1 MNEQKT
7 DDQETNDQK
16 IRRPR
21 QADIATLAGVSV
33 STVSRVLAN
42 EPGISETVRRQILKV
57 AAEHGYPVKSA
68 TEAVAGGLALIASD
82 GVTGGL
88 SVFYEAI
95 VEGLRA
101 GAAEA
106 GMPFEIRMVREDR
119 ITPDAVRD
127 YMQAAD
133 AEGLFLVGIDP
144 NEMLRDWLQG
154 TMTPAVLVNGTDP
167 RMQFDGVSPAN
178 FFGAY
183 EATSRMIKA
192 GHRRI
197 LHLSGSH
204 RYTIRERI
212 RGFEAAVA
220 AVPDAEGRFVPLV
233 LEGSA
238 SREAHERTAAV
249 LAENAGFTA
258 AFCMNDF
265 IAVGVLEAVTEAGMR
280 VPEDFAIV
288 GFDDLPCALMTNPRL
303 STMRVDRAALGREA
317 VFLMLSRFRN
327 RTAAARHI
335 CQAVVAVAGG
345 TVPNAEKP

>member
-1 MNEQKT
+1 MSDEKA
-7 DDQETNDQK
+7 
-16 IRRPR
+16 RRLR

-57 AAEHGYPVKSA
+57 AAEHGYPVKPA
-68 TEAVAGGLALIASD
+68 AEAVAGGLALIASD

-95 VEGLRA
+95 VDGLRT

-106 GMPFEIRMVREDR
+106 GMPFEIRLVREDR

-127 YMQAAD
+127 YMQAAG
-133 AEGLFLVGIDP
+133 AAGLFLVGIDP
-144 NEMLRDWLQG
+144 IESLRDWLQA
-154 TMTPAVLVNGTDP
+154 TTTPTVLVNGTDP

-183 EATSRMIKA
+183 EAASRLTRA

-204 RYTIRERI
+204 RHTIRERI
-212 RGFEAAVA
+212 RGFEAAIA
-220 AVPDAEGRFVPLV
+220 AVPGAEGRFVSLA
-233 LEGSA
+233 LQGSA

-249 LAENAGFTA
+249 LTENAGFTA

-265 IAVGVLEAVTEAGMR
+265 IAVGVLEAVTEAGLR
-280 VPEDFAIV
+280 VPEDFAII

-317 VFLMLSRFRN
+317 VSLMLTRFRN

-335 CQAVVAVAGG
+335 CQAVVPVPGG
-345 TVPNAEKP
+345 TVANAENP

>member
-1 MNEQKT
+1 MN
-7 DDQETNDQK
+7 DLK
-16 IRRPR
+16 IKRPR

-42 EPGISETVRRQILKV
+42 EPGISDTVRSKILKV
-57 AAEHGYPVKSA
+57 ASEHGYPVKSA
-68 TEAVAGGLALIASD
+68 FEAVAGGLALIASD

-95 VEGLRA
+95 VDGLRA

-106 GMPFEIRMVREDR
+106 GMPFEVRMVREDR
-119 ITPDAVRD
+119 ATPEVIRD
-127 YMQAAD
+127 YMQTAD

-144 NEMLRDWLQG
+144 NEKLRGWLEESL
-154 TMTPAVLVNGTDP
+154 TPTVLVNGTDP
-167 RMQFDGVSPAN
+167 KMHFDGVSPAN

-183 EATSRMIKA
+183 EATSRLTKA

-197 LHLSGSH
+197 LHLTGSH
-204 RYTIRERI
+204 RHTIRERV
-212 RGFEAAVA
+212 RGFEAAIA
-220 AVPDAEGRFVPLV
+220 AVPGAEGRLVPLTFQ
-233 LEGSA
+233 GSA
-238 SREAHERTAAV
+238 SREAHELTVAA
-249 LAENAGFTA
+249 LAEDAGFTA

-265 IAVGVLEAVTEAGMR
+265 IAVGVLEAVTEAGLR

-288 GFDDLPCALMTNPRL
+288 GFDDLPCALMTNPQL

-317 VFLMLSRFRN
+317 VLLMLSRFRN

-335 CQAVVAVAGG
+335 CQAVVPVSGG
-345 TVPNAEKP
+345 TVPNVEKP

>member
-1 MNEQKT
+1 MSNEKV
-7 DDQETNDQK
+7 
-16 IRRPR
+16 RRLR

-57 AAEHGYPVKSA
+57 AGEHGYPVKPA
-68 TEAVAGGLALIASD
+68 AEAVAGGLALIASD

-95 VEGLRA
+95 VDGLRT
-101 GAAEA
+101 GASEA
-106 GMPFEIRMVREDR
+106 GMPFEIRLVREDR

-127 YMQAAD
+127 YMQAAG
-133 AEGLFLVGIDP
+133 AAGLFLVGIDP
-144 NEMLRDWLQG
+144 NESLRDWLQA
-154 TMTPAVLVNGTDP
+154 TTTPTVLVNGTDP

-183 EATSRMIKA
+183 EAASRLTRA

-204 RYTIRERI
+204 RHTIRERI
-212 RGFEAAVA
+212 RGFEAAIA
-220 AVPDAEGRFVPLV
+220 AVPGAEGRFVSLA
-233 LEGSA
+233 LQGSA

-265 IAVGVLEAVTEAGMR
+265 IAVGVLEAVTEAGLR
-280 VPEDFAIV
+280 VPEDFAII

-317 VFLMLSRFRN
+317 VSLMLTRFRN

-335 CQAVVAVAGG
+335 CQAVVPVPGGSVAN
-345 TVPNAEKP
+345 TENP

>member
-1 MNEQKT
+1 M
-7 DDQETNDQK
+7 NDQK

-42 EPGISETVRRQILKV
+42 EPGISEAVRRHILQV
-57 AAEHGYPVKSA
+57 AAEHGYPIKSA
-68 TEAVAGGLALIASD
+68 SEAVAGGLALIASD

-106 GMPFEIRMVREDR
+106 GMPFEIRLVREDR
-119 ITPDAVRD
+119 TTPDAVRD
-127 YMQAAD
+127 SMLSAG

-144 NEMLRDWLQG
+144 NERLRDWLK
-154 TMTPAVLVNGTDP
+154 TSATPTVLVNGTDP
-167 RMQFDGVSPAN
+167 QMQFDGVSPAN

-183 EATSRMIKA
+183 EATGRLTKA

-197 LHLSGSH
+197 LHLTASH
-204 RYTIRERI
+204 RHTIRERI
-212 RGFEAAVA
+212 RGFEAAIA
-220 AVPDAEGRFVPLV
+220 AVPGAEGRLVPLV
-233 LEGSA
+233 LQGSP
-238 SREAHERTAAV
+238 SREAHERTAAI
-249 LAENAGFTA
+249 LAEHAGFTA

-265 IAVGVLEAVTEAGMR
+265 IAVGVLEAATEAGLR

-317 VFLMLSRFRN
+317 VSLMLSRFRS

-335 CQAVVAVAGG
+335 CQAVVPVPGG
-345 TVPNAEKP
+345 TVPNAEPVRDADDL

>member
-1 MNEQKT
+1 MSDEKA
-7 DDQETNDQK
+7 
-16 IRRPR
+16 RRLR

-57 AAEHGYPVKSA
+57 AAEHGYPVKPA
-68 TEAVAGGLALIASD
+68 AEAVAGGLALIASD

-95 VEGLRA
+95 VDGLRT

-106 GMPFEIRMVREDR
+106 GMPFEIRLVREDR
-119 ITPDAVRD
+119 ITPEAVRD
-127 YMQAAD
+127 YMQAAG
-133 AEGLFLVGIDP
+133 AAGLFLVGIDP
-144 NEMLRDWLQG
+144 IESLRDWLQA
-154 TMTPAVLVNGTDP
+154 TTTPTVLVNGTDP

-183 EATSRMIKA
+183 EAASRLTRA

-204 RYTIRERI
+204 RHTIRERI
-212 RGFEAAVA
+212 RGFEAAIA
-220 AVPDAEGRFVPLV
+220 AVPGAEGRYVSLA
-233 LEGSA
+233 LQGSA

-265 IAVGVLEAVTEAGMR
+265 IAVGVLEAVTEAGLR
-280 VPEDFAIV
+280 VPEDFAII

-317 VFLMLSRFRN
+317 VSLMLTRFRN

-335 CQAVVAVAGG
+335 CQAVVPVPGG
-345 TVPNAEKP
+345 TVANAENP